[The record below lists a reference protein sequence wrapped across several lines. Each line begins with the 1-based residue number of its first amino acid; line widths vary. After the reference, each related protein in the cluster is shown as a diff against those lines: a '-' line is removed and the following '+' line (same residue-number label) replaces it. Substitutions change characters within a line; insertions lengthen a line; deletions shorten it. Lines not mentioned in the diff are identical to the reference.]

1 MNSNEPTTELARWG
15 LPLGEIA
22 QLGQRL
28 HRFYNRFRSFIR
40 TKTRDSSE
48 YGLRYVSGLLR
59 MEAKRNMANIGRKT
73 NVSGQNIQHFMSHS
87 PWSGPELI
95 TAIQDEIKQHPEF
108 QTGAILVVDESSDEK
123 AGGYSAGASR
133 QYNGRLGKV
142 EMSQAGA
149 FGSLVKPHVNTWVD
163 GALFIPERWFGK
175 AYAERRKKVE
185 LPETLTFKTKP
196 ELAGEMIQR
205 LQANG
210 VRFEAVA
217 MDDLCGR
224 NRALRQRLDQ
234 ADIEYYGDIPINTV
248 VYLDK
253 PKIVYPMTK
262 RGKRSKRYQIVAKQ
276 RYEVRQLLH
285 HPQMEWATIT
295 VRPNERG
302 VLQARFGRCR
312 VWTTIGAECRQEWLL
327 IRQDDKRVTYALSN
341 AAEATP
347 LKVMAWRKSHRYFV
361 ERSNQDQKSELGWDE
376 FQARKYRAW
385 EHQLA
390 LSILA
395 SWFVA
400 ETRLDWMTRFERD
413 PALLEQYEVEVLP
426 QLSVGNVRELLRAA
440 MPLPQL
446 STQEAG
452 SLVVEHFVNR
462 TRSRKSRLRKLRE
475 RVPET

>member
-1 MNSNEPTTELARWG
+1 MH
-15 LPLGEIA
+15 
-22 QLGQRL
+22 QR
-28 HRFYNRFRSFIR
+28 RQ
-40 TKTRDSSE
+40 
-48 YGLRYVSGLLR
+48 
-59 MEAKRNMANIGRKT
+59 AK
-73 NVSGQNIQHFMSHS
+73 
-87 PWSGPELI
+87 
-95 TAIQDEIKQHPEF
+95 
-108 QTGAILVVDESSDEK
+108 
-123 AGGYSAGASR
+123 
-133 QYNGRLGKV
+133 
-142 EMSQAGA
+142 
-149 FGSLVKPHVNTWVD
+149 
-163 GALFIPERWFGK
+163 
-175 AYAERRKKVE
+175 
-185 LPETLTFKTKP
+185 
-196 ELAGEMIQR
+196 
-205 LQANG
+205 G
-210 VRFEAVA
+210 VGFEAVA
-217 MDDLCGR
+217 MEDLCGR
-224 NRALRQRLDQ
+224 KRALRQRRDQ